1 MSPGDYAELGH
12 PNRTEFAAISAAT
25 NAPYCSVL
33 SSVSCIRSRKTL
45 QQSVGQVAN
54 AAAIA
59 PASAPVSGPREVP
72 PGRAYIVA
80 NPPVSTAGRK
90 MMMDVVEA

>member
-1 MSPGDYAELGH
+1 MSPGDYAQLGH
-12 PNRTEFAAISAAT
+12 PNRTEFAALSAAT

-45 QQSVGQVAN
+45 QQSLSQVAN
-54 AAAIA
+54 SAAMA
-59 PASAPVSGPREVP
+59 PASAPVSGQGEVP
-72 PGRAYIVA
+72 PGRAYTIA

-90 MMMDVVEA
+90 MMMKIAKA